1 MSEEF
6 VTDAVPV
13 SRQGASGRLVIAL
26 VLLSFICGLAAMAW
40 AFSRWNDDAP
50 PVRPPA
56 DVAPSTDPLASP
68 GDNAMAGG
76 PGAQRPMLAYTP
88 ATIDTQTA
96 RVMELEQR
104 LTRVAVAAQAA
115 SGYASRAEAML
126 VAFAARRALDAGAP
140 LDRIEG
146 QLRLL
151 FGQAQPRAVATIV
164 NAAAQPVT
172 LSTLRA
178 GLDQI
183 NGTIARGNAGEGWWS
198 AFRREVGGLVVVRQA
213 GTPSASPEA
222 RLTRARLNVETGQ
235 LDAAIV
241 EVEALGEDP
250 AIETWLEQA
259 RRYNEAHRAL
269 DVIEAAALLEARA
282 TPVVQ
287 QVAPPVLQNQ
297 SGR

>member
-6 VTDAVPV
+6 VTDTVPAP
-13 SRQGASGRLVIAL
+13 RQGASGRLVIAL

-40 AFSRWNDDAP
+40 GLSRWNG
-50 PVRPPA
+50 
-56 DVAPSTDPLASP
+56 DVAAPHTANDAVPGTDPLAALSTD
-68 GDNAMAGG
+68 GDNAMA
-76 PGAQRPMLAYTP
+76 ATAQQRPPVPAYP
-88 ATIDTQTA
+88 AGTIDAQSA
-96 RVMELEQR
+96 RVMDLEQR
-104 LTRVAVAAQAA
+104 LTRIAVAAQAA

-126 VAFAARRALDAGAP
+126 VAFAARRALDSGSP

-164 NAAAQPVT
+164 NASAQPVT
-172 LSTLRA
+172 LPTLRA

-183 NGTIARGNAGEGWWS
+183 SVTIARGNANESWWGV
-198 AFRREVGGLVVVRQA
+198 FTRELGSLVVVRQA

-222 RLTRARLNVETGQ
+222 RLARARLAVETGQ
-235 LDAAIV
+235 IDAAIAD
-241 EVEALGEDP
+241 VEALGDDP
-250 AIETWLEQA
+250 AVETWLQQA

-287 QVAPPVLQNQ
+287 QVAPPVLQ
-297 SGR
+297 RR